1 MKTAVSMPDALFEAA
16 ERLANRLG
24 ISRSEVF
31 QRAMAAFVREHRLD
45 GVTQALDAVHAE
57 AADGEFDPLLE
68 QLQTASLP
76 KDAW

>member
-45 GVTQALDAVHAE
+45 GVTQALDAVYPE
-57 AADGEFDPLLE
+57 AADGELDPLLD